1 MKTTMLLFLPFL
13 LLIPKQHLAQ
23 HHTALSKEPIETQKE
38 KTNRGT
44 SVFFFEWNID
54 RNEIFE
60 SKSSGGI
67 SKSFDLGYGYFFA
80 DRYFFA
86 FKTGFYA
93 FANKSIQ
100 QSVFER
106 NYHVE
111 ASVRRYFFKRAAF
124 YVDTGVRSGLYMNK
138 SETIDIGLFYVM
150 PKIGIGY
157 EYLINDF
164 HPVLNNRF
172 GVSIESSTLIPTKNE
187 FKETSIP
194 CFPQM
199 ELKFGV
205 HYYFNK
211 INNNSLKNNQLTK

>member
-1 MKTTMLLFLPFL
+1 
-13 LLIPKQHLAQ
+13 
-23 HHTALSKEPIETQKE
+23 
-38 KTNRGT
+38 
-44 SVFFFEWNID
+44 
-54 RNEIFE
+54 
-60 SKSSGGI
+60 
-67 SKSFDLGYGYFFA
+67 
-80 DRYFFA
+80 
-86 FKTGFYA
+86 
-93 FANKSIQ
+93 
-100 QSVFER
+100 
-106 NYHVE
+106 
-111 ASVRRYFFKRAAF
+111 
-124 YVDTGVRSGLYMNK
+124 MNK

-187 FKETSIP
+187 FKETAIP

-211 INNNSLKNNQLTK
+211 MKIIRNGRCSHRCLQQGKNSTK